1 MGRLIRL
8 ALSLALAAPPLLA
21 TPAPVAA
28 FDRFGP
34 MTAEATYGVSLDFEV
49 ELIGGAPDEL
59 ELLLSFAEAD
69 ADFVAPVT
77 PTGST
82 ATYAWDVA
90 EGYVTPNTLI
100 HYRWRATDGE
110 RVVVSGEEEILY
122 DDDRP
127 GLDWQSERAGEAT
140 VHWYGGAAAQARA
153 FGEVTAVGVE
163 QAEELLG
170 TELAGPVDIFVYAT
184 RDDFFGALGPGAREW
199 TGAAA
204 FPELR
209 TIFMWL
215 EGGSQSYLE
224 TVIIHEVTHVAF
236 FDATDNPY
244 HEPARWLNEG
254 IATWS
259 ETRSADGER
268 GMVASEAA
276 GAGLFAFDAITAQF
290 PIGERGGLLAYAQ
303 GTTLIDMIIDDHGP
317 EAIAR
322 IAAAYRDGASDAE
335 ALEAGTGVAA
345 DQLYADFYAAYGE
358 PIPQPVEPE
367 PILPSNVDLPAA
379 VLPGDGGPTVT
390 VAPQPAPGDG
400 AAEPAAGADD
410 PVAVIVVVAGVAL
423 AGGAA
428 ALLARRAGRA
438 AAQRP

>member
-1 MGRLIRL
+1 VGRLSRATL
-8 ALSLALAAPPLLA
+8 CLVLLA
-21 TPAPVAA
+21 PVLLASPPAVAA

-34 MTAEATYGVSLDFEV
+34 MTADATYGVSIDFEV
-49 ELIGGAPDEL
+49 DLVGGTPDEL
-59 ELLLSFAEAD
+59 NLVLSFPEAE

-82 ATYAWDVA
+82 ATYVWDVA
-90 EGYVTPNTLI
+90 DAHLTPNTLI
-100 HYRWRATDGE
+100 RYRWRGTDGAQ
-110 RVVVSGEEEILY
+110 VVVSDEGTVLY

-127 GLDWQSERAGEAT
+127 GLDWRSEQVGEAT
-140 VHWYGGAAAQARA
+140 VHWYGEAAAEARA
-153 FGEVTAVGVE
+153 FGEVTAVGVN

-224 TVIIHEVTHVAF
+224 TVIIHEVTHVVF

-268 GMVASEAA
+268 ETVASEAA

-303 GTTLIDMIIDDHGP
+303 GTTLVETIIEDHGA

-322 IAAAYRDGASDAE
+322 MTAAYRDGSSDAE
-335 ALEAGTGVAA
+335 ALEAGTGVPA

-367 PILPSNVDLPAA
+367 PILPSNVELPPAA
-379 VLPGDGGPTVT
+379 APGDGGPAVT
-390 VAPQPAPGDG
+390 AAPQPAPGEPAVD
-400 AAEPAAGADD
+400 PAAGSDD
-410 PVAVIVVVAGVAL
+410 LLVVIVLVAAIAL
-423 AGGAA
+423 AGAA
-428 ALLARRAGRA
+428 AAFFARRAGRA
-438 AAQRP
+438 AARRP

>member
-1 MGRLIRL
+1 VGRLSRA
-8 ALSLALAAPPLLA
+8 ALGLVVVASLLLA
-21 TPAPVAA
+21 TPRAAAA

-34 MTAEATYGVSLDFEV
+34 MTAEATYGVRLDFEV
-49 ELIGGAPDEL
+49 ELVGGTPDEL
-59 ELLLSFAEAD
+59 ELVLGFPEAD
-69 ADFVAPVT
+69 ADFVASVT
-77 PTGST
+77 PAGST

-90 EGYVTPNTLI
+90 DAHLTPNTLI
-100 HYRWRATDGE
+100 RYRWRATDGAL
-110 RVVVSGEEEILY
+110 VVVSDEGTVLY

-127 GLDWQSERAGEAT
+127 GLDWRSERVGEAT
-140 VHWYGGAAAQARA
+140 VHWYGGAEAQARA
-153 FGEVTAVGVE
+153 FGEVTAVGVD

-170 TELAGPVDIFVYAT
+170 TELAAPVDIFVYAT

-209 TIFMWL
+209 SIFMWL

-224 TVIIHEVTHVAF
+224 TVIIHEVTHVVF

-268 GMVASEAA
+268 ETVAGEAA

-303 GTTLIDMIIDDHGP
+303 STTLVEMIIDAHGP

-322 IAAAYRDGASDAE
+322 MAAAYRDGASDAE
-335 ALEAGTGVAA
+335 ALEAGTGMPA

-367 PILPSNVDLPAA
+367 PILPSSVELPTA
-379 VLPGDGGPTVT
+379 VAPGDGGPIVT
-390 VAPQPAPGDG
+390 APPQPAPGEP
-400 AAEPAAGADD
+400 AAEPAGGPDD
-410 PVAVIVVVAGVAL
+410 LLAVVVLVAAIAL
-423 AGGAA
+423 AGAA
-428 ALLARRAGRA
+428 ALLLARRAGRR